1 MLDLN
6 ATDMTSAK
14 NDGAL
19 ASNTTGPLIV
29 KVGGAA
35 LDAPAEAAAIATTIA
50 ALHKAWPSG
59 IVVVHGGGTEVDR
72 HLSRLGMVSEKRDGI
87 RITPPT
93 HIEEI
98 VAVLAGKMNK
108 RLVGQLQQQGVPAV
122 GLCLGDGFLVRTVK
136 AAHYLFDPGQVGRA
150 VGGDPL
156 LVQRLLPAGFLP
168 VLCSIGLDSQGLP
181 LNVNADDAAS
191 DLARLLDAS
200 NLLLLTDVAGVL
212 APNGQVLAEL
222 TAAEVEQR
230 IARGEI
236 TGGMV
241 PKVRSAVAT
250 ANDARI
256 PVTIASWRDAGR
268 IHHIANGE
276 WIGTRIVPSAPTHL
290 GFQSTSNGHDVSA
303 TNGAVNGSDNG
314 SLAIATPVAAAAGG
328 L

>member
-1 MLDLN
+1 MPKKIPN
-6 ATDMTSAK
+6 GVQHNGTANKS
-14 NDGAL
+14 
-19 ASNTTGPLIV
+19 GPLVV

-35 LDAPAEAAAIATTIA
+35 LDAPAEAAAIAATIA
-50 ALHKAWPSG
+50 ALHRWWPSG
-59 IVVVHGGGTEVDR
+59 LVVVHGGGTEVDR
-72 HLSRLGMVSEKRDGI
+72 HLGRLGLVSEKRDGI

-156 LVQRLLPAGFLP
+156 LVQTLLPAGFLP

-181 LNVNADDAAS
+181 LNVNADDAAA
-191 DLARLLDAS
+191 DLAKLLGAS
-200 NLLLLTDVAGVL
+200 NLMFLTDVAGVL
-212 APNGQVLAEL
+212 DGAGQVLAEL
-222 TAAEVEQR
+222 TAEQAEQR
-230 IARGEI
+230 IAAGEI

-250 ANDARI
+250 ANEARI
-256 PVTIASWRDAGR
+256 PVTIASWRDAST
-268 IHHIANGE
+268 IDHLKNGA
-276 WIGTRIVPSAPTHL
+276 WFGTRILPAAPPTAAAFTSQMN
-290 GFQSTSNGHDVSA
+290 FQTA
-303 TNGAVNGSDNG
+303 A
-314 SLAIATPVAAAAGG
+314 VAAGSA
-328 L
+328 

>member
-1 MLDLN
+1 MLESSDN
-6 ATDMTSAK
+6 NHPVAPSSA
-14 NDGAL
+14 
-19 ASNTTGPLIV
+19 TGPLVV

-35 LDAPAEAAAIATTIA
+35 LDAPAESAAIAASIA

-72 HLSRLGMVSEKRDGI
+72 HLGRLGLVSEKRDGI
-87 RITPPT
+87 RITPPA

-156 LVQRLLPAGFLP
+156 LVQTLLPAGFLP

-181 LNVNADDAAS
+181 LNVNADDAAA

-200 NLLLLTDVAGVL
+200 NLMLLTDVPGVL
-212 APNGQVLAEL
+212 APNGQVLPQL
-222 TAAEVEQR
+222 TPAQIEQR

-250 ANDARI
+250 ANDAHI
-256 PVTIASWRDAGR
+256 PVTIASWRDIAKIQR
-268 IHHIANGE
+268 IAFGE
-276 WIGTRIVPSAPTHL
+276 WMGTRIVPDAPAHAGMPSSSAGL
-290 GFQSTSNGHDVSA
+290 NGH
-303 TNGAVNGSDNG
+303 NGVAVE
-314 SLAIATPVAAAAGG
+314 TVAAAKRNGSPAFANAVAVVAGD

>member
-1 MLDLN
+1 MLDMIINDQQHDL
-6 ATDMTSAK
+6 AADADSAVSASTS
-14 NDGAL
+14 
-19 ASNTTGPLIV
+19 TGPLVV

-35 LDAPAEAAAIATTIA
+35 LDAPAESAAIASTIG

-72 HLSRLGMVSEKRDGI
+72 HLTRLGLVSEKRDGI
-87 RITPPT
+87 RITPPA

-156 LVQRLLPAGFLP
+156 LVQTLLPAGFLP

-181 LNVNADDAAS
+181 LNVNADDAAA
-191 DLARLLDAS
+191 DLSRLLDAS
-200 NLLLLTDVAGVL
+200 NLMLLTDVPGVL
-212 APNGQVLAEL
+212 APNGQVLTQL
-222 TAAEVEQR
+222 TPDEVERR
-230 IARGEI
+230 ISRKEI

-250 ANDARI
+250 ANEARI
-256 PVTIASWRDAGR
+256 PVTIASWRDAAKIAR
-268 IHHIANGE
+268 IARGGGE
-276 WIGTRIVPSAPTHL
+276 WIGTRIVPDVHAHAGVPSIP
-290 GFQSTSNGHDVSA
+290 SNGHAGRVSVQK
-303 TNGAVNGSDNG
+303 GKG
-314 SLAIATPVAAAAGG
+314 
-328 L
+328 